1 MILKWNIKLHSG
13 KKDFDKFIAYQT
25 CTPSTPKNS
34 MFKTR
39 LKVNPN
45 YVLMGK
51 NKPSLFPANID
62 FE

>member
-1 MILKWNIKLHSG
+1 MILKWNIKLYSG

-25 CTPSTPKNS
+25 CTPSTPMNS

-51 NKPSLFPANID
+51 K
-62 FE
+62 